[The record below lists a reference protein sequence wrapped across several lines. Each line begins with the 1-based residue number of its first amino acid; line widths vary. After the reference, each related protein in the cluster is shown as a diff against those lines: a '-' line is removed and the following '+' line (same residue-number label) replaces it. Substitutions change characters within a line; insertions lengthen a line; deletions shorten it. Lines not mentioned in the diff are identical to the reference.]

1 MISFIRLPNLI
12 LIAGFMWFVRKFLV
26 KPEFQTINRQ
36 FSLSS
41 FQFQLFILDVLLVAI
56 IGYWLNDWFDR
67 DIDKINKPNRF
78 LVKNPLSRTKFWM
91 LIGSTSIIATTLS
104 LYLAKITNHL
114 NDLWILPVTLLSV
127 GVYAIWLK
135 RFKPIGNIL
144 VSLLI
149 VSLIALV
156 LVSENIL
163 NPLSYAID
171 AGFYQKIGLYASLI
185 FVINMSR
192 EIVKDIEDLKG
203 DQELSVVSIPSILGI
218 NRTKN
223 LVITLLIFSILLELI
238 YVWSDLITWIEI
250 MAIGL
255 LLLLHFGCIWM
266 LKSSIKPSDFRQLS
280 TLLKWLMSFG
290 ILQLAILS
298 NW

>member
-1 MISFIRLPNLI
+1 
-12 LIAGFMWFVRKFLV
+12 MWFVREFLV
-26 KPEFQTINRQ
+26 KPEFQTVNRQ

-78 LVKNPLSRTKFWM
+78 LVKNPLSRTKFWI
-91 LIGSTSIIATTLS
+91 LIGSISIIATILS

-163 NPLSYAID
+163 NPLSCAID
-171 AGFYQKIGLYASLI
+171 AGFYLKSGLYASLI

-203 DQELSVVSIPSILGI
+203 DQELSVVSIPSILGV
-218 NRTKN
+218 NKSKN
-223 LVITLLIFSILLELI
+223 LVITLLVFSMLLELI
-238 YVWSDLITWIEI
+238 YVWSDLSTWIEI

-255 LLLLHFGCIWM
+255 LLLLHFSCIWM
-266 LKSSIKPSDFRQLS
+266 LKSSIKPNDFRQLS

>member
-1 MISFIRLPNLI
+1 
-12 LIAGFMWFVRKFLV
+12 MWFVRKFLV

-203 DQELSVVSIPSILGI
+203 DQELSVVSIPSILGV